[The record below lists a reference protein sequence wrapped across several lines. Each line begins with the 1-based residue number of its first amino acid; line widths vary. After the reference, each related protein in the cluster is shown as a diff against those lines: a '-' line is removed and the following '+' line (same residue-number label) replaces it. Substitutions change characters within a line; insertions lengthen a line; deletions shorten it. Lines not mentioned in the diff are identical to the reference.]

1 MRFHSHYWT
10 QHEPSNG
17 VYMVGIYG
25 IGGIGKT
32 TLAKALY
39 NKIAYQFEAGCF
51 LSKVREASKQF
62 NGLVQ
67 LQEHLLH
74 EILKEDLK
82 VGNLYRG
89 INIIRNRLRSKKVLI
104 ALDDVDKLEQLEAL
118 VGGRDWFGPGTKII
132 VTTIAKRL
140 LSIHEFDQMYGIRGM
155 NHDDAL
161 KLFSWHAFKK
171 SHPPSDYSDL
181 SERATSYYYGLTVLD
196 DLSLITVENDK
207 VEMHDLIQQMGHTII
222 NSESSKPGKR
232 SRLWL
237 KEDVLK
243 VFMDNSGRDAVRGIK
258 LDLPNPKSLDVDP
271 RAFKNMKNL
280 ELLMDCKRLKLIDLS
295 YSTSLEEIPDFS
307 PSSSMEEL
315 YLSHCT
321 NLRII
326 PTSVASLGKLIT
338 LDLNHCSNLK
348 RLPSYFMLKSLKV
361 LNLSYC
367 NKLEELPDF
376 SAVSSLEILYLNNC
390 TNLRVIHESIGS
402 LDSLI
407 KLDFR
412 GCTKLEMLP
421 SYLQLK
427 SLKYLYLSGCY
438 KLEMFPKIA
447 ENMKSLVRLDLSFT
461 AIKELPSSIRYLTA
475 LFDLDLHGCTN
486 LISIPNTIYLLH
498 NLRELSLGGCSRF
511 EMLPLTWDSTIH
523 PTCSS
528 SNHGNFVEFRISS
541 FSSFKREPMFY
552 EHHYLVL
559 ENCTISNTDFLKAL
573 CEVTPFLSS
582 LFLSGNKFSCLP
594 KFLSLKNLRIRN
606 DMFLQEIPNLP
617 MCIQEL
623 DAIGCESL
631 AKSRDNVDDII
642 LNKQRGRTRMGLV
655 NRQRLQRRG
664 LVDIVY

>member
-1 MRFHSHYWT
+1 MEDFLLKKLIDYVGSLFTLFLFLFH
-10 QHEPSNG
+10 
-17 VYMVGIYG
+17 
-25 IGGIGKT
+25 
-32 TLAKALY
+32 
-39 NKIAYQFEAGCF
+39 
-51 LSKVREASKQF
+51 
-62 NGLVQ
+62 
-67 LQEHLLH
+67 
-74 EILKEDLK
+74 
-82 VGNLYRG
+82 
-89 INIIRNRLRSKKVLI
+89 
-104 ALDDVDKLEQLEAL
+104 
-118 VGGRDWFGPGTKII
+118 
-132 VTTIAKRL
+132 
-140 LSIHEFDQMYGIRGM
+140 
-155 NHDDAL
+155 
-161 KLFSWHAFKK
+161 
-171 SHPPSDYSDL
+171 
-181 SERATSYYYGLTVLD
+181 
-196 DLSLITVENDK
+196 
-207 VEMHDLIQQMGHTII
+207 
-222 NSESSKPGKR
+222 
-232 SRLWL
+232 
-237 KEDVLK
+237 
-243 VFMDNSGRDAVRGIK
+243 VFQ
-258 LDLPNPKSLDVDP
+258 
-271 RAFKNMKNL
+271 
-280 ELLMDCKRLKLIDLS
+280 DCKRLKLIDLS

-376 SAVSSLEILYLNNC
+376 SAVSSLETVYLNNC

-412 GCTKLEMLP
+412 GCTNLEMLP
-421 SYLQLK
+421 SYLELK
-427 SLKYLYLSGCY
+427 SLKYLYLSGCC
-438 KLEMFPKIA
+438 KLETFPEIA

-511 EMLPLTWDSTIH
+511 EMLPLTWDSIIH

-559 ENCTISNTDFLKAL
+559 EKCTISNTDFLKAL

-617 MCIQEL
+617 MCTQEL
-623 DAIGCESL
+623 DAISCESL

-642 LNKQRGRTRMGLV
+642 LNKQVHLFPFYFSLFILHFFFKICMYHIPLPSWLFAARKDSNGVG
-655 NRQRLQRRG
+655 
-664 LVDIVY
+664 